1 MHTNTQLIQLEY
13 EYTLYTGGVLPH
25 LWHSLWAMWEIY
37 VTTTCCNLFTVN
49 PVRVSPAATTA
60 ISRVTVCNTPR
71 SATMAV
77 ANDTNTK
84 LAGAE
89 VPQHLYQQV
98 PEVHWPSQP
107 HNSPQVVLLL
117 ACVYCGRKSILTQ
130 QRTGAFTLIQSKTCS
145 APCHVSAF
153 LNVLS
158 GIFPWVSLGQLCLC
172 SCSVSAVCTARLF
185 FHCSLH
191 ECGRP
196 SAWNDWFSY
205 RISPRRNPPSHL
217 AFWALIA
224 TGQVSLSPARW
235 CVWMNMLGD

>member
-1 MHTNTQLIQLEY
+1 M
-13 EYTLYTGGVLPH
+13 LPPR
-25 LWHSLWAMWEIY
+25 AA
-37 VTTTCCNLFTVN
+37 TFFTVN

-89 VPQHLYQQV
+89 VPQHLYQQL

-107 HNSPQVVLLL
+107 HNSPQVVLVL
-117 ACVYCGRKSILTQ
+117 ARAQLRVSVPKCPFRNISLGFSWTASC
-130 QRTGAFTLIQSKTCS
+130 
-145 APCHVSAF
+145 VSAAA
-153 LNVLS
+153 L
-158 GIFPWVSLGQLCLC
+158 
-172 SCSVSAVCTARLF
+172 SAVCTARLF

-205 RISPRRNPPSHL
+205 RISPRSNPPSHL

>member
-1 MHTNTQLIQLEY
+1 MNTPFTLGVFFHTCDTAY
-13 EYTLYTGGVLPH
+13 ERCERFMLPPC
-25 LWHSLWAMWEIY
+25 AA
-37 VTTTCCNLFTVN
+37 TFFTMN

-107 HNSPQVVLLL
+107 HNSPQVVLVL

-158 GIFPWVSLGQLCLC
+158 GIFPWVSLGQL
-172 SCSVSAVCTARLF
+172 A
-185 FHCSLH
+185 
-191 ECGRP
+191 
-196 SAWNDWFSY
+196 
-205 RISPRRNPPSHL
+205 
-217 AFWALIA
+217 
-224 TGQVSLSPARW
+224 VSLLLLCVCRLHGSALFSLQFAWMWSPIGVKW
-235 CVWMNMLGD
+235 LVFIQN

>member
-1 MHTNTQLIQLEY
+1 MNTPFTLGVFFHTCDTAY
-13 EYTLYTGGVLPH
+13 ERCERFMLPPR
-25 LWHSLWAMWEIY
+25 AA
-37 VTTTCCNLFTVN
+37 TFFTVN

-107 HNSPQVVLLL
+107 HNSPQVVLVL

-158 GIFPWVSLGQLCLC
+158 GIFPWVSLGQLAVSLLLLC
-172 SCSVSAVCTARLF
+172 VCTARLF

-196 SAWNDWFSY
+196 SVWNDWFSY
-205 RISPRRNPPSHL
+205 RISPRSNPPSHL